1 MKKEEPTA
9 ALTFEWTPREIGS
22 WWLAALIFL
31 SFLLHS
37 AAFFIFQ
44 GKTPIAARPPG
55 TAPSVQLLTAF
66 APDGSRSL
74 ENEALLQWI
83 ATQDPALIAKNAS
96 VEPKGLLDVRYKPS
110 FETMR
115 TVPLGVPDERTTNEF
130 PPARE
135 PLALMRS
142 AMPRAAAQPV
152 APAPEPTRVAISETL
167 APRSPAEV
175 RMIPKSKVNT
185 TVEPT
190 TVLAGVSEKG
200 EVRFAMLNRQ
210 CGDSQLDAEA
220 TNFVRTIRFAPSEQ
234 ALQWGTITF
243 HWGDDAFAGTDAPR

>member
-9 ALTFEWTPREIGS
+9 AMTFEWKEREIGS

-44 GKTPIAARPPG
+44 GKTPIATRPPG
-55 TAPSVQLLTAF
+55 AAPSVQLLTAF

-74 ENEALLQWI
+74 ENETLLQWI

-130 PPARE
+130 PPARD
-135 PLALMRS
+135 PLALIRS
-142 AMPRAAAQPV
+142 ALPHAAAQPA
-152 APAPEPTRVAISETL
+152 APAPEPTHVAISETL
-167 APRSPAEV
+167 APRSPADL
-175 RMIPKSKVNT
+175 RMIPNSKANK

-190 TVLAGVSEKG
+190 TVLAGVSAKG
-200 EVRFAMLNRQ
+200 EARFTFLNQ
-210 CGDSQLDAEA
+210 HSGNPELDAEA
-220 TNFVRTIRFAPSEQ
+220 TAFVRTIRFAPSEQ
-234 ALQWGTITF
+234 NLQWGTITLY
-243 HWGDDAFAGTDAPR
+243 WGDDAFADAPR